1 MRCQRR
7 ENRNG
12 HGHPGNDGSL
22 TDESD
27 VSRISWQW
35 HVGTSLFV
43 ILDKE
48 INVDRLV
55 KYARQQC
62 WEANS
67 CTIVSLS

>member
-22 TDESD
+22 TDE
-27 VSRISWQW
+27 SRISWQW